1 MNEHKVV
8 DEFTV
13 KSKRVIIIN
22 NKRSFEELETKKI
35 VVDGKSYPYELTHN
49 EFIFVVDTTE
59 SLLGKTISFNG

>member
-22 NKRSFEELETKKI
+22 NKRSFEELETKIREEVKRI
-35 VVDGKSYPYELTHN
+35 AAEKSNN
-49 EFIFVVDTTE
+49 E
-59 SLLGKTISFNG
+59 KK